1 MGNVALVFTGGD
13 PPPPNA
19 LRSLP
24 PADVVIAAD
33 SGLDHAM
40 ALGFPV
46 DLVVGDLDS
55 ADPAAI
61 DAAVA
66 AGAAVE
72 HHPEV
77 KDATDLELALLAARD
92 RGCTHVIVV
101 GGHGGRLDHFL
112 ANALLL
118 ASPTLADLRVEARL
132 GDARVFVV
140 RRDHELHGEAGDLCT
155 LLPLGGPAI
164 GVRTE
169 GLRFP
174 LHGETLGPGSTR
186 GVSNELLSSVARVS
200 LVDGVLLAILPDPGK
215 AKQ

>member
-1 MGNVALVFTGGD
+1 MGSVALVFAGGD
-13 PPPPNA
+13 PPPPDA

-24 PADVVIAAD
+24 PADLVIAAD

-40 ALGFPV
+40 ALGFRV
-46 DLVVGDLDS
+46 NLIVGDLDS
-55 ADPAAI
+55 ADPALI

-72 HHPEV
+72 HHPEA
-77 KDATDLELALLAARD
+77 KDATDLELALLAARH
-92 RGCTHVIVV
+92 RGCTSAIVV

-118 ASPTLADLRVEARL
+118 ASSALTGLRMEARL
-132 GDARVFVV
+132 GDAQVFVV
-140 RRDHELHGEAGDLCT
+140 RGEQELHGEAGDLCT
-155 LLPLGGPAI
+155 LLPLGGPAL

-174 LHGETLGPGSTR
+174 LDGERLDPGSTR

-200 LVDGVLLAILPDPGK
+200 LLDGVLLAILPHPGK
-215 AKQ
+215 ANR